1 MDSPIIAK
9 VNISDA
15 LMRVI
20 EDDEAWL
27 VYIREQ
33 VGAALLAEW
42 VQMEYEIMAGVVKG
56 ESDVPVPEG

>member
-1 MDSPIIAK
+1 MMDSPIVAK
-9 VNISDA
+9 VNISDG

-33 VGAALLAEW
+33 VGAALVAEW
-42 VQMEYEIMAGVVKG
+42 AQMEYEIINGVIEKG
-56 ESDVPVPEG
+56 ESDV